1 MEQFSIDEYRKN
13 PGRKVVTRNGL
24 DVRIVCT
31 DFKTMGS
38 PSKDTVIGLVTVTQ
52 LGLGY
57 DYEKIYLFG
66 HDGKSI
72 RKDSNFDLF
81 FK

>member
-1 MEQFSIDEYRKN
+1 MEHFSINEYKN
-13 PGRKVVTRNGL
+13 NPERSVMTRNGL

-31 DFKTMGS
+31 DFKAMGC
-38 PSKDTVIGLVTVTQ
+38 PDKNTVIGLVTVTQ

-57 DYEKIYLFG
+57 NYEKIYLFG
-66 HDGKSI
+66 HDGKNIS
-72 RKDSNFDLF
+72 RDSNFDLF